1 MSLPEMLLK
10 SESNLGEFLKL
21 FRKRA
26 EMSWSNLLLRSAPT
40 IQQSILV
47 IEVVESKIFEDFQQ
61 RFGCNDVVPMLVNAV
76 IFADL
81 RICINNQS

>member
-1 MSLPEMLLK
+1 MV
-10 SESNLGEFLKL
+10 EFAFAVCTYYPILEVAVEFVKQS
-21 FRKRA
+21 F
-26 EMSWSNLLLRSAPT
+26 
-40 IQQSILV
+40 QQSILV

-61 RFGCNDVVPMLVNAV
+61 RFGCNDVMPMLVNAV